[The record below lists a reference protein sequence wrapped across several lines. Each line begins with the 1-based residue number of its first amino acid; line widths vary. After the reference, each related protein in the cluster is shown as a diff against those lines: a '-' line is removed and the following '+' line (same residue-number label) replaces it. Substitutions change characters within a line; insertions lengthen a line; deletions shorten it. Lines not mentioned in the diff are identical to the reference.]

1 MYSAAWRYGTTR
13 GCKLK
18 GASGVSMQT
27 CNHQQRAARMRGIAC
42 GVWFRSSSRTESR
55 MPSREAAQLGV
66 SGLGSH
72 VAAKRAGAERREA
85 DFCRRA
91 TEEKQRKKTTVVRE
105 TKGGV
110 GARACV
116 LPAMQKCPRAP
127 WKKAPTRER
136 TRSIPCAKAVRCA
149 RAAVAPTHVEHVERR
164 S

>member
-1 MYSAAWRYGTTR
+1 VGVGLLRYTVDEHRDHPARTREKRRERLGQRVFSAAWRYGTTR

-85 DFCRRA
+85 NFCRRA
-91 TEEKQRKKTTVVRE
+91 TAERHAEKTHS
-105 TKGGV
+105 
-110 GARACV
+110 
-116 LPAMQKCPRAP
+116 
-127 WKKAPTRER
+127 RER
-136 TRSIPCAKAVRCA
+136 DEGRRRGKGMCA
-149 RAAVAPTHVEHVERR
+149 P
-164 S
+164 